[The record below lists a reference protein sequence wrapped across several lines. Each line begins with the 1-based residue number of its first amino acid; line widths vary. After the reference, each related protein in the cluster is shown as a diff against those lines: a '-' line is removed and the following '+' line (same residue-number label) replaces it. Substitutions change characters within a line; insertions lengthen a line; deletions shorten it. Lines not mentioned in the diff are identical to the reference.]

1 MDKRK
6 NFYQLLEVNIDA
18 QIGQIRANYRK
29 LAKQLHPDLNP
40 ANPQAAD
47 QFRNLQEAYETLSD
61 SEKRRAY
68 DASLHISHNKP
79 RSSDDDNLEDWFGFT
94 ASATPTEE
102 NPKVTRRHMS
112 KASQP
117 RQAYL
122 RHSIEL
128 TLQELFKGAKRN
140 LMVAQTHTC
149 GRCRGSG
156 VLPGN
161 GQKCP
166 RCDGYGFLLTY
177 EFVEV
182 TIPPGVMPEM
192 SIRVEMSHWG
202 QDARH
207 PLHMSYATGFNVMI
221 HLRPDSLYQIEGRDL
236 YAKAEVPATLLEAG
250 GDWTL
255 PAPEGGELTF
265 KIPPQTLNGTVLKLR
280 RQGLR
285 SGAAL
290 RRGNLFCTLLAQP
303 KTV

>member
-1 MDKRK
+1 MNKSK
-6 NFYQLLEVNIDA
+6 NFYELLEVNIEA
-18 QIGQIRANYRK
+18 QLGQIRASYRK

-40 ANPQAAD
+40 NNPQAAQ
-47 QFRNLQEAYETLSD
+47 QFRMLQEAYETLSNP
-61 SEKRRAY
+61 EKRRAY
-68 DASLHISHNKP
+68 DASLNINRRKVRP
-79 RSSDDDNLEDWFGFT
+79 PDEDTLEDWVGFT
-94 ASATPTEE
+94 ASATAAEE
-102 NPKVTRRHMS
+102 TTKTTRRRMS
-112 KASQP
+112 KANQP

-122 RHSIEL
+122 RQNVEL
-128 TLQELFKGAKRN
+128 SLQELFKGAKRN

-156 VLPGN
+156 VLPAN

-202 QDARH
+202 QDSRH
-207 PLHMSYATGFNVMI
+207 PLHMAYATGFNVMI
-221 HLRPDSLYQIEGRDL
+221 HLRPDSLYQIDGRDL
-236 YAKAEVPATLLEAG
+236 YAKVEVPAALLESG
-250 GDWTL
+250 GEWTV
-255 PAPEGGELTF
+255 PAPEGGEMPL
-265 KIPPQTLNGTVLKLR
+265 KIPPQTIAGTVLKIR

-303 KTV
+303 VEV